1 MSDDLAER
9 LERVESRL
17 AIGQLPIRYA
27 MAIDARDVDTWVS
40 LFIPDVQ
47 VGRDVFGHDALRA
60 QIDPLLRTFGR
71 SVHQICGHRIELDD
85 ADTDRATGATYC
97 RAEHEVDDRWIVMA
111 ICYFDDY
118 QRVDGCVA
126 LPPSARTALVRR
138 RRQRAPAV
146 GRLRQLARRHPR
158 AARRVPDLGRFLAR
172 SELSYASASKGA
184 SCVQSVC
191 TCCAQRSSDI
201 APIDTQKNTVS
212 TGAPAVRVR
221 TICAT
226 SSGVP

>member
-1 MSDDLAER
+1 VSDDLAER

-97 RAEHEVDDRWIVMA
+97 RAEHEVDERWIVMA

-118 QRVDGCVA
+118 QRVDGA
-126 LPPSARTALVRR
+126 WLFRR
-138 RRQRAPAV
+138 RRERHWYAADVNEHPQSVAFDSWHGDTPA
-146 GRLRQLARRHPR
+146 L
-158 AARRVPDLGRFLAR
+158 PDAFPTWAGFWP
-172 SELSYASASKGA
+172 GA
-184 SCVQSVC
+184 S
-191 TCCAQRSSDI
+191 
-201 APIDTQKNTVS
+201 
-212 TGAPAVRVR
+212 
-221 TICAT
+221 
-226 SSGVP
+226 